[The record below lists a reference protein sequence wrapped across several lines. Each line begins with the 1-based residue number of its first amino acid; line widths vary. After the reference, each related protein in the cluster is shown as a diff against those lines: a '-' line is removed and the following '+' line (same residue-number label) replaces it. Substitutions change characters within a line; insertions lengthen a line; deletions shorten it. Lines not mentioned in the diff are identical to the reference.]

1 MSTGGATALQ
11 QENERHYEFKN
22 LTEAIETASY
32 IEKLLDAE
40 RLWIANR
47 SSWLFTSQSFLLVA
61 FVTFL
66 GFDRQNLGPW
76 TIRILT
82 WGLPFVGLITC
93 IFVGLA
99 IWAAHREA
107 NGLATV
113 GAEVTEKINGII
125 KPLQIPLL
133 GGYKGP
139 RNRRWT
145 YWLGEFPHMILPW
158 ALALLWVA
166 LLWAVRFDSSRHW
179 PM

>member
-47 SSWLFTSQSFLLVA
+47 SSWLFMSQSFLLVA

-76 TIRILT
+76 TIRIL
-82 WGLPFVGLITC
+82 
-93 IFVGLA
+93 
-99 IWAAHREA
+99 
-107 NGLATV
+107 
-113 GAEVTEKINGII
+113 
-125 KPLQIPLL
+125 
-133 GGYKGP
+133 
-139 RNRRWT
+139 
-145 YWLGEFPHMILPW
+145 PW

-166 LLWAVRFDSSRHW
+166 WLWAVRFDSSRHW